1 METEYKVN
9 EKEQIKYIDEAYK
22 EFDGVMQ
29 SIV

>member
-1 METEYKVN
+1 MDSEGKVN
-9 EKEQIKYIDEAYK
+9 ETAQIKYIDEAYK